1 MGEKHRHGGRPFQ
14 VLLNVPNSIGWMR
27 LLLWLVAVVQY
38 RSNPHLS
45 FWLFVVNL
53 SLDFLDGLLARALK
67 QTSSFGAVLDV
78 LIDVLCRGW
87 LWATA
92 LPAHLAV
99 APVFLEMLVFAFT
112 HKVGGSH
119 WKQDFFA
126 SAPAWIRVV
135 MSHNFKTPIGV
146 FTICGLMMCPLWLW
160 ARTYLPGTL
169 FAAAWWGWLLIPG
182 RVLAACVE
190 CWVVTAYMTRL
201 VHEDLDAMACE
212 LSNNPAAEHT
222 TSDDGENR
230 RDA

>member
-1 MGEKHRHGGRPFQ
+1 
-14 VLLNVPNSIGWMR
+14 MR

-112 HKVGGSH
+112 HKVLVC
-119 WKQDFFA
+119 
-126 SAPAWIRVV
+126 P
-135 MSHNFKTPIGV
+135 
-146 FTICGLMMCPLWLW
+146 GLC
-160 ARTYLPGTL
+160 
-169 FAAAWWGWLLIPG
+169 
-182 RVLAACVE
+182 
-190 CWVVTAYMTRL
+190 
-201 VHEDLDAMACE
+201 
-212 LSNNPAAEHT
+212 
-222 TSDDGENR
+222 
-230 RDA
+230 